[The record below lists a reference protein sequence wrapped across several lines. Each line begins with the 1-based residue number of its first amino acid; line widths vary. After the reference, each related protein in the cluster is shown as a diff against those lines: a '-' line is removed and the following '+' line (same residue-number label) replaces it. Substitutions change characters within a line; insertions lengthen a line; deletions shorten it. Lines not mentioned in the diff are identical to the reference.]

1 MKMRRAPSLA
11 PNALRSRPSSS
22 VASRATRVG
31 AVRVVA
37 MAPPRKAAPKKD
49 VVLTPS
55 HLSARDG
62 DGPYPL
68 DSGGAGWD
76 AVELYDLTG
85 LCWSFT
91 TPSSTEG
98 RRIVKAACERKGM
111 ALKGYSDWR
120 KEDWAEM
127 AAKAGVDLKRSF
139 AVVAGMRGFR
149 VCWAPHGVALM
160 YVPGVRRFY
169 TVADIANGAADDKAD
184 RPAAEVVK
192 AFEAV
197 GRVKKDLAEAYA
209 IATDPAAAASAA
221 VAANSGDA
229 SPTGE
234 SPGDDSSPGGA
245 DNRQQTNAYQYPNPR
260 SCVAKWC
267 VGQGVDAASRCT
279 PNTESVSTFT
289 APRARCLV
297 PWSPRSPPT
306 RARPC
311 QPTRTPSGSRRTGST
326 PWNGSTLRTSRRT
339 PRSPRL
345 VGAGKCAGWKTRS
358 ASGARRSWCG
368 RPSGTRTTRW
378 VP

>member
-1 MKMRRAPSLA
+1 MSAAAMIHPAAAARVGTGSLAWKMRRAPSLA
-11 PNALRSRPSSS
+11 PSAIRSRPPSS
-22 VASRATRVG
+22 VASRRSG

-55 HLSARDG
+55 HISARDG

-120 KEDWAEM
+120 KEDWAAM
-127 AAKAGVDLKRSF
+127 AAKAGVDLRESF

-169 TVADIANGAADDKAD
+169 TVADIANGAADVKAD

-197 GRVKKDLAEAYA
+197 GRVKSELADAFA
-209 IATDPAAAASAA
+209 VATDPPPPQPPRGLPTP
-221 VAANSGDA
+221 ANHRATRHRPVTRRAKELRRRTRTRTRTPGRA
-229 SPTGE
+229 SP
-234 SPGDDSSPGGA
+234 SGA
-245 DNRQQTNAYQYPNPR
+245 WVR
-260 SCVAKWC
+260 
-267 VGQGVDAASRCT
+267 ASTPPRCT
-279 PNTESVSTFT
+279 PNTPWDSIST
-289 APRARCLV
+289 APRARCL
-297 PWSPRSPPT
+297 
-306 RARPC
+306 AR
-311 QPTRTPSGSRRTGST
+311 
-326 PWNGSTLRTSRRT
+326 
-339 PRSPRL
+339 
-345 VGAGKCAGWKTRS
+345 
-358 ASGARRSWCG
+358 
-368 RPSGTRTTRW
+368 
-378 VP
+378 